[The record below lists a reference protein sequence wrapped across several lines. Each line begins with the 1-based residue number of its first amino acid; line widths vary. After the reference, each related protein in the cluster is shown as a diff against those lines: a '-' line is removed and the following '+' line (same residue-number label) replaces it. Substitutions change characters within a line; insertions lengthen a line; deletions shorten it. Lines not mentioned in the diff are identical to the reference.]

1 MGNTFWWISF
11 FYRDSLWFFLR
22 SNGGRARTGTE
33 GEDKTR
39 GSGAHRWGFA
49 GRDFCV
55 GLFFFFLM
63 ESFRRGNQ
71 EERKGRQRNFSI
83 VFLWFFSS
91 GLVLSWNGNR
101 RKALKGGWRGLVFG
115 IIRVV
120 FFHRKTDFFR
130 NSRPSFRVE
139 LWLFYLEQIRVFKAG

>member
-1 MGNTFWWISF
+1 MVLSSVK
-11 FYRDSLWFFLR
+11 RR
-22 SNGGRARTGTE
+22 GGQD
-33 GEDKTR
+33 GEPREKDKTR

-55 GLFFFFLM
+55 GLFLFFLM

-120 FFHRKTDFFR
+120 FFHRKTDFFFETPDPLFGW
-130 NSRPSFRVE
+130 SSGSFT
-139 LWLFYLEQIRVFKAG
+139 LNKLECSKQAKQHA